1 MRGSGVCSA
10 MVHMWR
16 PEKNPRGE
24 FSPSTVWVSDTELGS
39 QDWGQAPLPLEP
51 ACWPM
56 HMLLTLEKDVG
67 FFFFFYS
74 ANLLIVKY
82 IQHDDYHLA
91 TWALL
96 FSGAS
101 HIHFV
106 VYFHQLPISRI
117 PSELRLGAH

>member
-24 FSPSTVWVSDTELGS
+24 FSPSTVRVSDTELGS

-56 HMLLTLEKDVG
+56 HMLLILEKDVG
-67 FFFFFYS
+67 FFFLQCQPLNCKIY
-74 ANLLIVKY
+74 
-82 IQHDDYHLA
+82 
-91 TWALL
+91 TT
-96 FSGAS
+96 
-101 HIHFV
+101 
-106 VYFHQLPISRI
+106 
-117 PSELRLGAH
+117 

>member
-1 MRGSGVCSA
+1 
-10 MVHMWR
+10 
-16 PEKNPRGE
+16 
-24 FSPSTVWVSDTELGS
+24 
-39 QDWGQAPLPLEP
+39 
-51 ACWPM
+51 M

-67 FFFFFYS
+67 FFVFFFYS